1 MKIALA
7 SWNRK
12 RFGGAETY
20 LETVIPGLVR
30 AGHELAH
37 LCEVALPAE
46 RAAIGLPLGAPV
58 WCGDD
63 LGIDEIL
70 VRLAAWQPTVIFDHG
85 LRSPALEDALLR
97 LAPTVF
103 YAHDYYGACI
113 SGAKSFAFPH
123 TRPCGCAFSWR
134 CLARFYP
141 RRCGGLNPVTMARL
155 YRHEMRRLA
164 RLRRY
169 DAIVVGSEHM
179 RRELLRQGLEPK
191 RVRMI
196 VPPMVDQPDQ
206 RAARG
211 AATST
216 RNEWRLL
223 FAGRMVHL
231 KGGELLLQAL
241 PLAAA
246 ALQRPLRLV
255 MAGDGPARTR
265 WEMIAQRM
273 TTGRRDLAVEFPG
286 WLEAAASAEVVA
298 RSDLLVMPSLW
309 PEPFGRAGLEAG
321 FAGVPSVAF
330 AVGGIPEWLIDGQNG
345 HLAPG
350 DPPTVSGLAAAIVRS
365 LADPAHQAELSR
377 GARAATGRFSLVP
390 HVDQLIEVFEEARAR
405 RCGDERRMRER
416 SPVRAA
422 AGGIAE

>member
-12 RFGGAETY
+12 KFGGAETY
-20 LETVIPGLVR
+20 LDTVIPGLAR

-37 LCEVALPAE
+37 LCEVALPAD
-46 RAAIGLPLGAPV
+46 RAPIGLPPGAPV
-58 WCGDD
+58 WSGED
-63 LGIDEIL
+63 LGIDESL
-70 VRLAAWQPTVIFDHG
+70 ARLAAWRPTVIFDHG
-85 LRSPALEDALLR
+85 LRSPALEDALRR

-123 TRPCGCAFSWR
+123 TRPCGCDFSWR

-155 YRHEMRRLA
+155 YRREMWRLDL
-164 RLRRY
+164 LRGY

-179 RRELLRQGLEPK
+179 RGELIRQGLEPK
-191 RVRMI
+191 WVRLI
-196 VPPMVDQPDQ
+196 VPPIVEQ
-206 RAARG
+206 RARPPADPG
-211 AATST
+211 ASK
-216 RNEWRLL
+216 EWRLL

-246 ALQRPLRLV
+246 ILQRPLRLV
-255 MAGDGPARTR
+255 MAGDGPARVR
-265 WEMIAQRM
+265 WERIARRM
-273 TTGRRDLAVEFPG
+273 TIGRRDLAVEFPG
-286 WLEAAASAEVVA
+286 WLEAAASAEVAA

-309 PEPFGRAGLEAG
+309 PEPFGLAGLEAG
-321 FAGVPSVAF
+321 FAGVPTVAF

-345 HLAPG
+345 HLAAG
-350 DPPTVSGLAAAIVRS
+350 DPPTVSGLAEAIVRS
-365 LADPAHQAELSR
+365 LADPAHHAELGR

-390 HVDQLIEVFEEARAR
+390 HVDQLIEFFEEAHAR
-405 RCGDERRMRER
+405 RDDPAQRMRER
-416 SPVRAA
+416 SRVRAA
-422 AGGIAE
+422 VGGKAE